1 MARSLKLGDCVQI
14 PDGRIARV
22 REKVE
27 GGYKVR
33 VRRQTSATHQFPVLP
48 ASKLKRVACPKGWMS
63 EEGYVRY
70 LKATL
75 EKMAKRQK
83 KKRGR

>member
-1 MARSLKLGDCVQI
+1 MAKTFKLGDCVQI
-14 PDGRIARV
+14 PDGRVARV

-33 VRRQTSATHQFPVLP
+33 VRRKTSATHQFVVYP

-70 LKATL
+70 LKTTL
-75 EKMAKRQK
+75 AKMAKRQK
-83 KKRGR
+83 KKRSR